1 MKEWEVL
8 LLQLLAGLGMA
19 IFIGVSLVVGIR
31 LVRLAR
37 RTGEGPELLIG
48 VALLSMGPVSFPV
61 ARAALGLQESAPGLA
76 AGMLAFSVVTLGMG
90 GFCVAELTRRVFR
103 PDRAWARLLVWG
115 TLLGLVSCWG
125 ITAWKT
131 GFDLRG
137 RPMDW
142 PGYAGF
148 VLRSG
153 ALAWTALESLRY
165 WRLMRRR
172 LAIGL
177 ADPATTNRF
186 LLWGAGSAAGALNHL
201 VVMWTAGAGSDVLHI
216 SDGLA
221 LAVSAM
227 GLGTSVCLWLG
238 FLPPQR
244 YLTWLRPG
252 ATE

>member
-1 MKEWEVL
+1 M
-8 LLQLLAGLGMA
+8 LQLLAGIGMA
-19 IFIGVSLVVGIR
+19 VFMGVSMLVGVR

-48 VALLSMGPVSFPV
+48 VALISMAPISFPL
-61 ARAALGLQESAPGLA
+61 ARLSFALQGSAPYLA
-76 AGMLAFSVVTLGMG
+76 AGLLAFSVAGLALGG
-90 GFCVAELTRRVFR
+90 CCAAELTRRVFR
-103 PDRAWARLLVWG
+103 PGSGVARALVWG
-115 TLLGLVSCWG
+115 IAFGLVGCWG
-125 ITAWKT
+125 VTAGTT

-137 RPMDW
+137 RAMEW

-153 ALAWTALESLRY
+153 ALAWAAVESLRY
-165 WRLMRRR
+165 WRRMRRR

-186 LLWGAGSAAGALNHL
+186 LLWGAGSAAAAANHL
-201 VVMWTAGAGSDVLHI
+201 IVMWTAGAGSDVLHI

-221 LAVSAM
+221 SVVSLM

-244 YLTWLRPG
+244 YLAWLRQR
-252 ATE
+252 ATAQ